1 MNEVF
6 YTVQVGD
13 CDRKFREGTTYLD
26 IAKEYQHEYE
36 HDIVLVFV
44 DGRLQELF
52 KTLKKDCKLEFVTT
66 ADSLG
71 YKAYRRSMSL
81 MLVKAVYDVA
91 EHKNIDKVRIH
102 YSVSKGYYCTIE
114 GNIELTQEFLD
125 KVERRM
131 RTMVEKNLPIQ
142 KKSVHTDDAIAM
154 FGEHG
159 MHDKERLFHY
169 RRVSRVNIYSMN
181 EFEDYYYG
189 YMVPSAGYLKYF
201 KLYLYDEGF
210 VIQMPTQGEPEK
222 VPPFEPQNQLFHVL
236 QESTKWGDAQGIETV
251 GDLNDKITRSDV
263 NELVL
268 VQEALQEEKIAQIA
282 EQVRVRSDVRFV
294 LIAGPSSSSKTTFSH
309 RLSVQLR
316 ANGLCP
322 YPIAVDNYFKEREET
337 PKDENGN
344 YDFEGLGAV
353 DVELFNRQLQ
363 ELLDGKEVRKGLS
376 VLRPEYIILFKAK
389 AYLDLQKRKD
399 LGEKV
404 DSSDIKKHKKD
415 ILRIASEL
423 MLEKVEELP
432 TAVDADIHSFIDL
445 LEQEP
450 FDQNSLKRY
459 GLKNEDIVELLKQ
472 VFG

>member
-159 MHDKERLFHY
+159 MYDKERLFHY

-268 VQEALQEEKIAQIA
+268 VQEALQEEKIAQIGTG
-282 EQVRVRSDVRFV
+282 QS
-294 LIAGPSSSSKTTFSH
+294 TFGC
-309 RLSVQLR
+309 SVCTDR
-316 ANGLCP
+316 
-322 YPIAVDNYFKEREET
+322 
-337 PKDENGN
+337 
-344 YDFEGLGAV
+344 GAV
-353 DVELFNRQLQ
+353 FLQ
-363 ELLDGKEVRKGLS
+363 
-376 VLRPEYIILFKAK
+376 
-389 AYLDLQKRKD
+389 
-399 LGEKV
+399 
-404 DSSDIKKHKKD
+404 
-415 ILRIASEL
+415 
-423 MLEKVEELP
+423 
-432 TAVDADIHSFIDL
+432 
-445 LEQEP
+445 
-450 FDQNSLKRY
+450 
-459 GLKNEDIVELLKQ
+459 
-472 VFG
+472 